1 MNKRTPTSTRGRS
14 NPRAATVRYQTDR
27 PAQLLEAHDAQTR
40 VFLLG
45 RPEMTMPQTP
55 ANQHRDPARNDPED
69 ELESLP
75 VEPDEG
81 LVPAAIPDDP
91 EQQRVVQPA
100 D

>member
-1 MNKRTPTSTRGRS
+1 
-14 NPRAATVRYQTDR
+14 
-27 PAQLLEAHDAQTR
+27 
-40 VFLLG
+40 
-45 RPEMTMPQTP
+45 MTMPQTP